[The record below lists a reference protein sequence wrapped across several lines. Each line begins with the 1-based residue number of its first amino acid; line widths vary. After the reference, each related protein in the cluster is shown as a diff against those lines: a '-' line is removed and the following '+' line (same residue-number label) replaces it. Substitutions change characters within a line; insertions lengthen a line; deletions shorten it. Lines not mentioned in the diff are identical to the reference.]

1 MRYMME
7 ELHEIKRIGAKP
19 IEKEEEVAE
28 EPKFENY
35 KQKQRYYD
43 EKYKNRGDIFFAQP
57 GSAEIFANG
66 RVGTFKKLK
75 GRTYRKDK

>member
-1 MRYMME
+1 MT
-7 ELHEIKRIGAKP
+7 
-19 IEKEEEVAE
+19 EEVKEVKEANVVEE

-43 EKYKNRGDIFFAQP
+43 EKYKNRGEIFFAQR
-57 GSAEIFANG
+57 GSSELFANG
-66 RVGTFKKLK
+66 KVGTIKKIK